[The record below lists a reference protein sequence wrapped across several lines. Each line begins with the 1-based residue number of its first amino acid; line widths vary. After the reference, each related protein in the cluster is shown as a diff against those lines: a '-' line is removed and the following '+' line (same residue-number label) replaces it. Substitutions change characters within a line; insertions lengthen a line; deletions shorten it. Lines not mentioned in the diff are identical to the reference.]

1 MNELSYRCA
10 SPSGVQYSIPDAVNR
25 GRGESYVGYSLR
37 GVALVAASLVA
48 CCAPGCGQGVVSSAI
63 GAPVLP
69 NAPGFLLQAAGQ
81 AQPGSG
87 IIDGEVTDGH
97 GGVIPGATVTLSEK
111 GYANLRST
119 ATDGTGHFRFTS
131 LGFGEYTMLIAAPQF
146 RTLLTRAVGLA
157 PGEHAELPPFALTPA
172 TAETSITVS
181 ANSTAV
187 AEEELKLETQQRI
200 VGIIP
205 NFYTSFIYDAAP
217 LDTRQKFK
225 LNLRS
230 VTDPT
235 IFLGVA
241 AAAGVEQYRNTFPS
255 WGNSDAAS
263 YGKRFAAG
271 YGDAILTHTFS
282 YALYPAIFHQDPRY
296 FYLGPTNKTS
306 TRLWHALSY
315 GVITR
320 GDNGRQEL
328 NYSHLLGSA
337 SAGAVSSLYHPR
349 SDSAGY
355 LAGINLGL
363 GIGTSAF
370 EAVFRE
376 FVWPHFTTHV
386 PAYAN
391 GRTAETLSSKP

>member
-1 MNELSYRCA
+1 MGYRGCRA
-10 SPSGVQYSIPDAVNR
+10 SK
-25 GRGESYVGYSLR
+25 
-37 GVALVAASLVA
+37 VAVA
-48 CCAPGCGQGVVSSAI
+48 CFLAFCTPGFGQGVASS
-63 GAPVLP
+63 GTSNHDLP
-69 NAPGFLLQAAGQ
+69 EAPGFAGQ
-81 AQPGSG
+81 EATPARASAAMIEGV
-87 IIDGEVTDGH
+87 VTDGH
-97 GGVIPGATVTLSEK
+97 GGVIPQAIVTLSEK
-111 GYANLRST
+111 GHAALHETT
-119 ATDGTGHFRFTS
+119 ADGAGHFRFNGLEPGS
-131 LGFGEYTMLIAAPQF
+131 YTLLVSAPQF
-146 RTLLTRAVGLA
+146 RTQLFPPVQLDA
-157 PGEHAELPPFALTPA
+157 GEHSELQPIALAPA

-181 ANSTAV
+181 ADSSAV
-187 AEEELKLETQQRI
+187 AEQELKLETKQRI

-217 LDTRQKFK
+217 LTARQKFK
-225 LNLRS
+225 LNLHS

-241 AAAGVEQYRNTFPS
+241 AAAGAEQYENTFPS

-271 YGDAILTHTFS
+271 YGDALLTHTFS

-306 TRLWHALSY
+306 TRVLHALSY
-315 GVITR
+315 GLIAR
-320 GDNGRQEL
+320 GDDGRQQL

-349 SDSAGY
+349 SDSPGY
-355 LAGINLGL
+355 LAGINLGI

-391 GRTAETLSSKP
+391 GRTAQTRSATP